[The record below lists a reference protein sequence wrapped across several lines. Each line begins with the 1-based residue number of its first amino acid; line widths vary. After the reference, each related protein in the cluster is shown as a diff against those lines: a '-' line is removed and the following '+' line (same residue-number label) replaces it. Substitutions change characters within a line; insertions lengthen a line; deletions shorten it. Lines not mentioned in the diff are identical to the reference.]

1 MYIYNNIYN
10 IYIYKQINKNLY
22 MYYTYIFQ
30 HNSNKLLTTTYSS
43 MQFKPLNSNAIRL
56 TTHTT
61 SELHFLDWYRIIELL
76 ESTDTLEWLWCLPQ
90 DTAPSAC
97 ARDCQKPQKEEGR
110 KGLSW
115 VSCMNSHWQMASF
128 PPDYCKSVSCT
139 TPDH

>member
-1 MYIYNNIYN
+1 
-10 IYIYKQINKNLY
+10 

-97 ARDCQKPQKEEGR
+97 ARD
-110 KGLSW
+110 
-115 VSCMNSHWQMASF
+115 
-128 PPDYCKSVSCT
+128 
-139 TPDH
+139 